1 MEIEIKE
8 KIDSLQ
14 ITKNCKHELRK
25 NSAIAFCI
33 IILVYS
39 VFIYNNPDMFFIF
52 PLFTSHF
59 ALIFYCTMCRAY
71 KYERLFINL
80 KEVSFSSSYFK
91 KNFELT
97 YKNLFLVENIK
108 EIEIIEYNKFMLRKI
123 FFKDMLEEK
132 PSYVINFTFSDD
144 KKFNFAFGM
153 EKSDAKRVVRRIEE
167 FLEKQKIYF

>member
-1 MEIEIKE
+1 M
-8 KIDSLQ
+8 
-14 ITKNCKHELRK
+14 
-25 NSAIAFCI
+25 
-33 IILVYS
+33 
-39 VFIYNNPDMFFIF
+39 VFINM
-52 PLFTSHF
+52 
-59 ALIFYCTMCRAY
+59 
-71 KYERLFINL
+71 